1 MAHSVEYN
9 RKRREAY
16 AAAKAQGL
24 SASQARRER
33 NQSGVF
39 RHPGNPL
46 DNFSRWSSRNDGF
59 PPDITQWIRRQNR
72 TAGLAPKAS
81 FGYRYF
87 YHLYVENLS
96 DVRAIHAS
104 EGIKT

>member
-16 AAAKAQGL
+16 AASKAQGL

-33 NQSGVF
+33 NRSGVF
-39 RHPGNPL
+39 THPGDPL
-46 DNFSRWSSRNDGF
+46 ENFSRWSSRDNNF
-59 PPDITQWIRRQNR
+59 PSDIQTWIRRQNR
-72 TAGLAPKAS
+72 NAGLAPKAS

-87 YHLYVENLS
+87 YHLSVEKLS
-96 DVRAIHAS
+96 DIRAIHAS